1 MSDQPFNQQQPH
13 DPGARQ
19 GLLNEA
25 LLCDL
30 VEGVLSESK
39 AASTRAVLARDGAL
53 LSTIEQIEH
62 DRAALRA
69 LGDQMCPADLFS
81 RLEPML
87 ERDQLLSHEASE
99 PHVHE
104 LRRGSGVVV
113 KRARTWRIPALVS
126 SAAAAI
132 LVVAGVVIFAQMLM
146 ARMPVNATRLAQQ
159 PSSEQPADLDP
170 MDSTLGVRTA
180 TGEDAPAVADDGSRL
195 ATGIVSD
202 RPLIDEPV
210 RAAQLAQAGA
220 LQIRVKGGESSRLAL
235 VAMNMQPNEQA
246 NQQTERAWSFEGL
259 ADGANRSPLGPV
271 FCSVYPTPGA
281 IRDLAAA
288 MRTAGLQVTLEQI
301 QPTKAVPMTTED
313 ILWWEQRSTW
323 THKRASVPVLF
334 DE

>member
-39 AASTRAVLARDGAL
+39 AASTRAVLARDCAL

-62 DRAALRA
+62 DRASLRA

-87 ERDQLLSHEASE
+87 ERDQLLSHDAAE
-99 PHVHE
+99 PQLHE
-104 LRRGSGVVV
+104 LRRGSDVVV

-159 PSSEQPADLDP
+159 PSGEQPADPDP
-170 MDSTLGVRTA
+170 IDSTQGVRTA
-180 TGEDAPAVADDGSRL
+180 TGNETSAVADDGLRL
-195 ATGIVSD
+195 ATGIVGD

-235 VAMNMQPNEQA
+235 VAMNMQPREQV
-246 NQQTERAWSFEGL
+246 ERAWSFEGL

-281 IRDLAAA
+281 LRDLAAA
-288 MRTAGLQVTLEQI
+288 MSTAGLQVTLEQI
-301 QPTKAVPMTTED
+301 QPAKAVPLTTED